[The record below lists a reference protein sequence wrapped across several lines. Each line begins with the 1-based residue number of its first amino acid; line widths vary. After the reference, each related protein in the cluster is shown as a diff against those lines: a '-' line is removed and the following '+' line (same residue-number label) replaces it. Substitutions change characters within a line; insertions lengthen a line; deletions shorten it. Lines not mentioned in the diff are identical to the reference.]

1 MGMFFSDANIKLQSS
16 EFECTFNYHK
26 FVCIGSYKTFLN
38 LSVGLP
44 LGLKMASLSL
54 NSADELINLFKITLK
69 TSILLS

>member
-1 MGMFFSDANIKLQSS
+1 MQTLNCKAANLNALLIIINLYVLVLIK
-16 EFECTFNYHK
+16 H
-26 FVCIGSYKTFLN
+26 FLN